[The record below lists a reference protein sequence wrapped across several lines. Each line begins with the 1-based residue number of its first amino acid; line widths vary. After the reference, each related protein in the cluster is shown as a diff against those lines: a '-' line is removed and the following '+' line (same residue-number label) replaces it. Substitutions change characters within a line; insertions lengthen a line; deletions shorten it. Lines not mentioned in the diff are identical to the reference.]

1 MKAILG
7 DLLVDANGVK
17 ENPVVLVE
25 GEKIVEVGSKGS
37 LKIPSDAE
45 VIDASGSVLMPG
57 MIDCHVHFYGSK
69 EPGHAR
75 YREPF
80 ETRLVRACMREARLL
95 LEAGFTSVMDTGSQV
110 GFHAR
115 NAINE
120 GVVPGPRIFAAGKHI
135 SATAGHGD
143 TPYMP
148 LEWVKEGRP
157 MGWGMEGRIADG
169 VDECI
174 RAVREN
180 LRMGVDFIKICT
192 SGGAGDHPEIPEY
205 TLEEIKAMTHIAH
218 SWGRRVMVHCYNPE
232 GIRRSVLGGVDIIT
246 HCNLADEE
254 AIKLMVT
261 NGTNIVPTMSA
272 YYRMGKNR
280 PESKVSKMASTLF
293 GDIKRLYDAGLTLAV
308 GTDASGPPNF
318 GDNALEIVLY
328 VEEMGL
334 SPLEAIKIGTLNG
347 AIIMGNNDLGTIEAN
362 KYADILV
369 LEENPLDDIKIL
381 QDKDKIKIV
390 MKGGEIYKN
399 KL

>member
-1 MKAILG
+1 MKALIG

-95 LEAGFTSVMDTGSQV
+95 LEAGFTSVMDTGGQG

-120 GVVPGPRIFAAGKHI
+120 GGVPGPRIFAAGKHI

-381 QDKDKIKIV
+381 QDKDKILIV

>member
-1 MKAILG
+1 MKALIG

-169 VDECI
+169 VD
-174 RAVREN
+174 
-180 LRMGVDFIKICT
+180 
-192 SGGAGDHPEIPEY
+192 
-205 TLEEIKAMTHIAH
+205 
-218 SWGRRVMVHCYNPE
+218 
-232 GIRRSVLGGVDIIT
+232 
-246 HCNLADEE
+246 
-254 AIKLMVT
+254 
-261 NGTNIVPTMSA
+261 
-272 YYRMGKNR
+272 
-280 PESKVSKMASTLF
+280 
-293 GDIKRLYDAGLTLAV
+293 
-308 GTDASGPPNF
+308 
-318 GDNALEIVLY
+318 
-328 VEEMGL
+328 
-334 SPLEAIKIGTLNG
+334 
-347 AIIMGNNDLGTIEAN
+347 
-362 KYADILV
+362 
-369 LEENPLDDIKIL
+369 
-381 QDKDKIKIV
+381 
-390 MKGGEIYKN
+390 
-399 KL
+399 

>member
-1 MKAILG
+1 MKALIG

-381 QDKDKIKIV
+381 QDKDKIIIV

>member
-1 MKAILG
+1 MKALIG

>member
-1 MKAILG
+1 MKAIIG

>member
-1 MKAILG
+1 MKALIG

-95 LEAGFTSVMDTGSQV
+95 LEAGFTSVMDTGGQV

>member
-1 MKAILG
+1 MKALIG

-95 LEAGFTSVMDTGSQV
+95 LEAGFTSVMDTGGQV

-381 QDKDKIKIV
+381 QDKDKIIIV

>member
-1 MKAILG
+1 
-7 DLLVDANGVK
+7 
-17 ENPVVLVE
+17 
-25 GEKIVEVGSKGS
+25 
-37 LKIPSDAE
+37 
-45 VIDASGSVLMPG
+45 
-57 MIDCHVHFYGSK
+57 
-69 EPGHAR
+69 
-75 YREPF
+75 
-80 ETRLVRACMREARLL
+80 
-95 LEAGFTSVMDTGSQV
+95 
-110 GFHAR
+110 
-115 NAINE
+115 
-120 GVVPGPRIFAAGKHI
+120 
-135 SATAGHGD
+135 
-143 TPYMP
+143 
-148 LEWVKEGRP
+148 
-157 MGWGMEGRIADG
+157 
-169 VDECI
+169 
-174 RAVREN
+174 
-180 LRMGVDFIKICT
+180 MGVDFIKICT

>member
-1 MKAILG
+1 MKALIG

-95 LEAGFTSVMDTGSQV
+95 LEAGFTSVMDTGGQV

-381 QDKDKIKIV
+381 QDKDKILIV

>member
-1 MKAILG
+1 MKALIG

-381 QDKDKIKIV
+381 QDKDKILIV